1 MPMTPTGYQSLT
13 AEETL
18 VAIQQVFINVFGSN
32 FNLLPSSI
40 NGQFIQ
46 ELTNLSVEVEAA
58 KSLLYDGLYNP
69 NVASG
74 IWLDSICAWLDIIR
88 KPATPTVVNC
98 VCTGLSGT
106 TIPIGS
112 QILNTNG
119 DVFYNENIITIPSG
133 GSVTAP
139 FRAALTGKIPA
150 SAGTVNRI
158 IQQLSGW
165 DSVTNPTDGVLGDTE
180 QTDLSL
186 RNQRADTLALNS
198 SGGYESII
206 SACAAQPNITSF
218 VLAENYSSAIKTING
233 IIINPHSVYLS
244 IYGSISDNDVA
255 NILAEKMSD
264 GCGMQGNT
272 TVTLVNPDYAWNI
285 IDYTFQRAIVTPM
298 QVNVNIVNST
308 SYPVDIVAQIKKA
321 VVDNFN
327 GDIAGISAVGM
338 AETIYVTRFYQSI
351 VALGVYQI
359 IDITVGEVGGS
370 FAQSILLP
378 MSKMPTL
385 TADDVVVSLT

>member
-1 MPMTPTGYQSLT
+1 MPMLTTGYESLT
-13 AEETL
+13 AEEMLT
-18 VAIQQVFINVFGSN
+18 AIQQVFINVFGSN

-46 ELTNLSVEVEAA
+46 ELTNLGVEVEAA

-74 IWLDSICAWLDIIR
+74 IWLDSICAWLDIVR

-98 VCTGLSGT
+98 LCTGLSGT
-106 TIPIGS
+106 IIPINS

-119 DVFYNENIITIPSG
+119 DVFYNESIITIPVG

-139 FRAALTGKIPA
+139 FRAALTGEIPS

-165 DSVTNPTDGVLGDTE
+165 DSVTNPTDGILGDIE

-186 RNQRADTLALNS
+186 RKQRADTLALNS
-198 SGGYESII
+198 SGGYQSII
-206 SACAAQPNITSF
+206 SACAARPDIASF
-218 VLAENYSSAIKTING
+218 VLGENYSASTRTVNG
-233 IIINPHSVYLS
+233 VLLNSHSIYLS
-244 IYGSISDNDVA
+244 IYGSISDNDVV

-272 TVTLVNPDYAWNI
+272 TVTLVNTDYAWNV

-298 QVNVNIVNST
+298 QVNVNIANST

-327 GDIAGISAVGM
+327 GDISGISAVGM
-338 AETIYVTRFYQSI
+338 AETIYATRFYQSI

-359 IDITVGEVGGS
+359 NSITIGEVGGS

-385 TADDVVVSLT
+385 TANNVAVSLT